1 MVMGKVLEKSWLTK
15 KKIGVFDSK
24 PDMYDREYYEAN
36 RERIN
41 ARHRENYAK
50 HRDVWN
56 AKRRSG
62 YLRKRECLLKKQ
74 REDRAPCPLC
84 HLTFRRSYVPRH
96 ILLRHKVDSMP
107 SGSRTVFAAC
117 PDELVQDCDISQPA
131 SESRH
136 MSHMLPSRVLLQVG
150 VASCR
155 TAPNSAEYFS
165 IIE

>member
-1 MVMGKVLEKSWLTK
+1 
-15 KKIGVFDSK
+15 
-24 PDMYDREYYEAN
+24 MYDREYYEVN

-62 YLRKRECLLKKQ
+62 YLRKREGLLKKQ

-84 HLTFRRSYVPRH
+84 HLTCRRSYVTRH
-96 ILLRHKVDSMP
+96 VLLRHKVNCMP
-107 SGSRTVFAAC
+107 TGDRTVFATC
-117 PDELVQDCDISQPA
+117 PAELLQGCDVSHPA
-131 SESRH
+131 SKSHR
-136 MSHMLPSRVLLQVG
+136 MSPMLPSRVLLHMD
-150 VASCR
+150 AATCR
-155 TAPNSAEYFS
+155 TAPNSAECSS